1 MKIKQRI
8 YEIIEPAQTH
18 DRQSC
23 VFDKIILALITLN
36 VLTVILGSFQGLI
49 TEYKKIFDIFEIISI
64 SIFTLEYL
72 LRLYTS
78 DHKFPASS
86 KWESL
91 RKYIVSP
98 MAVIDLLA
106 ILPFYI
112 PMLIPIDLRFLRVL
126 RLTKILRILK
136 LNRYSKSLQ
145 LLGKILKNKRADL
158 LVTVFV
164 TTILII
170 FASSLM
176 YYIENP
182 AQPEQFPNIV
192 ASFWW
197 AITTLTTVGYGDLY
211 PITILGKILSGVIAL
226 LGIGLVALPT
236 GIISSGFIEE
246 LSQRKKG
253 KRRKTN
259 GSSRRKVN
267 RIAKQRVRNER
278 NF

>member
-1 MKIKQRI
+1 
-8 YEIIEPAQTH
+8 
-18 DRQSC
+18 
-23 VFDKIILALITLN
+23 
-36 VLTVILGSFQGLI
+36 
-49 TEYKKIFDIFEIISI
+49 
-64 SIFTLEYL
+64 
-72 LRLYTS
+72 
-78 DHKFPASS
+78 
-86 KWESL
+86 
-91 RKYIVSP
+91 